1 MKPRKKTAEETVM
14 TKPAKMPPPDPANP
28 PELPID
34 PPPADAALLA
44 LVNEFERAVLPEF
57 ERRCREIRRR
67 NADAAGEEV
76 ADVAA
81 WDQVTTWLGTFLD
94 SIAEHRATTFEGL
107 RAKARAGLAVAP
119 DAHHDDAMDNIDETI
134 VASIIRDLLSG
145 G

>member
-1 MKPRKKTAEETVM
+1 
-14 TKPAKMPPPDPANP
+14 
-28 PELPID
+28 
-34 PPPADAALLA
+34 LLA

-134 VASIIRDLLSG
+134 VASSSATCFQGADRKQVAVGARSRRAAPSGRLRPAHSSIGIRCELVER
-145 G
+145 